1 MNAVTVKRSISL
13 TDAMDAKLEKIRK
26 NTGSSSSDII
36 EAALAHFSSLTNPE
50 INNLISQTIDDKK
63 VSTAAGWR
71 ALFWSRLAE
80 TLGYLEFQY
89 DSRFPYGPREFCG
102 CQVLFL
108 MTDGQGGIYNND
120 LIIHIFKTAHTG
132 SLTLQTNSTDM
143 HYRVGDHVL
152 PAVSDA
158 VKWIKQNGD
167 RS

>member
-1 MNAVTVKRSISL
+1 
-13 TDAMDAKLEKIRK
+13 MDAKLEKIRR
-26 NTGSSSSDII
+26 NTGSRSSDII

-108 MTDGQGGIYNND
+108 MTDGQGGIYDND
-120 LIIHIFKTAHTG
+120 LYKSYLVTTSTAGMRPCAIRNAG
-132 SLTLQTNSTDM
+132 SGFCK
-143 HYRVGDHVL
+143 R
-152 PAVSDA
+152 
-158 VKWIKQNGD
+158 
-167 RS
+167 R